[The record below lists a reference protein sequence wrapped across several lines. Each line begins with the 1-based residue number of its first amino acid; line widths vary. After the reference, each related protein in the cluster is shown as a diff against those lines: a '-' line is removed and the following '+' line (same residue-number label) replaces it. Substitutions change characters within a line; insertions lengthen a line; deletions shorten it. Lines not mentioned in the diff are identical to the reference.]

1 MLILSNQALC
11 SIKSLMSR
19 GWWYRIWIIQEL
31 FVRVAGKKAADVVI
45 LCGEQKMLW
54 TCLRAA
60 AKANDRSQRRAT
72 PVFPAVGECLST
84 G

>member
-31 FVRVAGKKAADVVI
+31 FFGAAGKKAAEVVI
-45 LCGEQKMLW
+45 LRGQQKMSW

-60 AKANDRSQRRAT
+60 AKQMI
-72 PVFPAVGECLST
+72 GHKEE
-84 G
+84 